1 MGLFLET
8 LLSPISAIFRYA
20 AGSLWRRLPHPS
32 GPPMAHAPGP
42 DADRLLL
49 VGSTLV
55 MGYGVL
61 SHDLA
66 FGGFLARRLSERTG
80 RGVTIDIIGD
90 PEYTID
96 EVPNVIDTV
105 RLGRYDALLLSFNGA
120 ESGRPVSPKQ
130 WRDSLDGVLTDIARL
145 GFGSL
150 HVFVVGL
157 PFISAIPGPFGA
169 FARRRAVVLNWQS
182 MLVCAEHPTS
192 TFLTVD
198 GGPSG
203 PTATLTGDTYGTWA
217 SLLAAPLAEAL
228 TGFATA
234 SPAHD
239 VSDELRRQAAVDS
252 MEPTTDAELAELVTL
267 LTTARHLFGVQGTA
281 ITIIDGDK
289 QIVRCSSGIEL
300 ATIPRSASICELTIT
315 EDRAFIVHDVPHD
328 RRLRE
333 RLDRMGFVP
342 RFYAGYP
349 LEAANGERV
358 GALCLLGDEP
368 RAFSKADTSL
378 LRDLALRAQSIM
390 WRQVESGEQS
400 DLSP

>member
-1 MGLFLET
+1 MGSFLET
-8 LLSPISAIFRYA
+8 LVSPISAIFRYA
-20 AGSLWRRLPHPS
+20 AESMFRRLPHPS

-61 SHDLA
+61 SHDLGFA
-66 FGGFLARRLSERTG
+66 GFLARRLSERTG
-80 RGVTIDIIGD
+80 RGVTVDIIGD
-90 PEYTID
+90 SAYTLD
-96 EVPNVIDTV
+96 RVPDLIDTV

-120 ESGRPVSPKQ
+120 ESGRPVSPKH
-130 WRDSLDGVLTDIARL
+130 WRNDLDRVLTDIARR

-150 HVFVVGL
+150 HVFVIGL

-169 FARRRAVVLNWQS
+169 FARRRAVVLNRQS

-203 PTATLTGDTYGTWA
+203 PTVTLTGDTYGAWA
-217 SLLAAPLAEAL
+217 SLLGGPLAEAL
-228 TGFATA
+228 TTFATA
-234 SPAHD
+234 SPPHD
-239 VSDELRRQAAVDS
+239 ASDELRRQATVDA
-252 MEPTTDAELAELVTL
+252 MEPVSDEELADLDSL
-267 LTTARHLFGVQGTA
+267 LTTARHLFGVHGAA
-281 ITIIDGDK
+281 ITIIDGEK
-289 QIVRCSSGIEL
+289 QVVRSASGIEL
-300 ATIPRSASICELTIT
+300 PTIPRSSSICELTIT
-315 EDRAFIVHDVPHD
+315 DDGALVVHDVLHD
-328 RRLRE
+328 RRIRD
-333 RLDRMGFVP
+333 RVDRMDFVP

-349 LEAANGERV
+349 LEAVNGERV

-368 RAFSKADTSL
+368 RVFSKADASL

-390 WRQVESGEQS
+390 WREGEHPPAS
-400 DLSP
+400 T